1 MPENVNQQGQGT
13 DAGSGLVLRWDIKN
27 LEIKTRSVEK
37 TLEPLVIQVTTLVN
51 TKGPSKKKKGRS
63 KRAHVLVAAV
73 EAATAN
79 FIERGEEIAYE
90 NPDIRGEMLGAV
102 EEVRK
107 TDTMSRAAREFAE
120 DPCSSVKRGNMV
132 RAARSLLSA
141 VTRLLILADMV
152 DVHRLL
158 KSLQVVED
166 DLEKVKNA
174 SSQSELL
181 DNFRLFGKNTSD
193 LINQAAKRQNE
204 LKDPRLRDDLA
215 SARAVLKKNSMM
227 LLTASKAYVRHP
239 ELAAAKANRDF
250 VFKQV
255 CEAVNTISDVAQG
268 KATGAG
274 QMPYEGPGELASALD
289 DFDERIN
296 MDPLT
301 YNEVRTRPSLE
312 ERLESIISGAA
323 LMADSFCTRDD
334 RRLKIVEEC
343 NAVRQALQ
351 DLLTEYMD
359 NMGRKQPSENLDKAI
374 DHMYRKTK
382 DLRRQLRKAVVDHVS
397 DSFLETNVPLLVLVE
412 AARNGNE
419 KEVEEYAQVFTEHA
433 NKLVEVANLACTMSN
448 NEDGVKMVR
457 YGAAQIEQLCPQVIN
472 AASILSARPKS
483 KVTQENMDAFKDA
496 WENQVRILTESVDD
510 ITTIDDFLAV
520 SESHILEDVKTC
532 VRAINEGDPE
542 TLDRIA
548 GAIRGRSTRVCHVV
562 ASEMDNY
569 EPCMYTDRVLEA
581 VKVLRD
587 QVLPNFAQRVDV
599 AVEALSSTP
608 GKEVDENEFIDASHL
623 VYDGVR
629 EIRMAVLMNKADDE
643 LDPDDVLMDDYHGI
657 EIRSKSSAHTVET
670 TIDEYPGVSG
680 ITTARDAMRNLS
692 EEDKDK
698 IAAQVENFRLEKVKF
713 DQEVAKWDDTGNDI
727 IVLAKHMCMIMMEMT
742 DFTRGRGPLK
752 TTMDVI
758 NAAKK
763 ISEAGTKLDK
773 LSRQIADQCPESR
786 TKDDMLAYLDRIALY
801 CHQLN
806 ITSKVKADVQNISG
820 ELIVSGLDSA
830 TSLIQA
836 AKNLM
841 NAVVLTVKCSYVAST
856 KYPRQ
861 GTIPQPGVRSAE
873 VSTGG
878 GLQKPGGKVPH
889 IPPKPVVSQ
898 GQSPIVVW
906 KMKAPEKK
914 PLVRREKAEE
924 VRAKVRKG
932 SQKKPVSALKALAEF
947 QSPADAI

>member
-1 MPENVNQQGQGT
+1 MADHFGPI
-13 DAGSGLVLRWDIKN
+13 ALKWDPKN
-27 LEIKTRSVEK
+27 LEIRTMSVEK
-37 TLEPLVIQVTTLVN
+37 TLEPLVLQVTTLVS

-73 EAATAN
+73 EKATEN
-79 FIERGEEIAYE
+79 FIEKGELIAYE
-90 NPDIRGEMLGAV
+90 NPDIKQEMLSAV

-107 TDTMSRAAREFAE
+107 TGEAMSVAAREFAD
-120 DPCSSVKRGNMV
+120 DPCSSLKRSNMV
-132 RAARSLLSA
+132 RAARNLLSA

-152 DVHRLL
+152 DVHLLL
-158 KSLQVVED
+158 KSLRVVED

-181 DNFRLFGKNTSD
+181 DSIKAFGRNASD
-193 LINQAAKRQNE
+193 LMAQAAKRQRE

-215 SARAVLKKNSMM
+215 AARAILKKHSTM
-227 LLTASKAYVRHP
+227 LLTASKVYVRHP
-239 ELAAAKANRDF
+239 ELAAAKANRDY

-268 KATGAG
+268 KGPSVAPHH
-274 QMPYEGPGELASALD
+274 PYDGPGELAAALD
-289 DFDERIN
+289 DFDERVV
-296 MDPLT
+296 MDPPA

-323 LMADSFCTRDD
+323 LVADSSCTRDE
-334 RRLKIVEEC
+334 RRERIVAEC

-351 DLLTEYMD
+351 DLLSEYMS
-359 NMGRKQPSENLDKAI
+359 NMGTKERGDGLDRAME
-374 DHMYRKTK
+374 HMCRKTG

-412 AARNGNE
+412 AARAGNE
-419 KEVEEYAQVFTEHA
+419 RQVEEYAPVFTEHA
-433 NKLVEVANLACTMSN
+433 NKLVEVANLACSMSG

-457 YGAAQIEQLCPQVIN
+457 HAALQIESLCPQVIN
-472 AASILSARPKS
+472 AARILAARPRS
-483 KVTQENMDAFKDA
+483 KVAQENVEVFREA
-496 WENQVRILTESVDD
+496 WESRVRILTEAVDD

-520 SESHILEDVKTC
+520 SENHILEDVNKC
-532 VRAINEGDPE
+532 VLALQEGDGD
-542 TLDRIA
+542 TLDRTA
-548 GAIRGRSTRVCHVV
+548 GAIRGRSARVCNVV
-562 ASEMDNY
+562 GAEMDNY
-569 EPCMYTDRVLEA
+569 EPGIYTERVLEA

-587 QVLPNFAQRVDV
+587 QVMPNFAQRVEV
-599 AVEALSSTP
+599 AVDALSSNP
-608 GKEVDENEFIDASHL
+608 SKDVDENEFIDASRL

-629 EIRMAVLMNKADDE
+629 EIRRAVLMNRTDEE
-643 LDPDDVLMDDYHGI
+643 LDPEDVEFDEHYTV
-657 EIRSKSSAHTVET
+657 ETRSKSSAHTGEHGV
-670 TIDEYPGVSG
+670 DEYPDISG
-680 ITTARDAMRNLS
+680 ITTAREAMRKMT
-692 EEDKDK
+692 EEDKLK
-698 IAAQVENFRLEKVKF
+698 IAQQVEVFRSEKLKF
-713 DQEVAKWDDTGNDI
+713 DREVAKWDDTGNDI

-773 LSRQIADQCPESR
+773 LTRQIADQCPESS
-786 TKDDMLAYLDRIALY
+786 TKKDLLAYLQRIALY

-841 NAVVLTVKCSYVAST
+841 NAVVLTVKASYVAST

-861 GTIPQPGVRSAE
+861 GTVTE
-873 VSTGG
+873 VSGSG
-878 GLQKPGGKVPH
+878 FERSD
-889 IPPKPVVSQ
+889 PPPRFCFPVTPTHAILYTVNL
-898 GQSPIVVW
+898 SPIVVW

-914 PLVRREKAEE
+914 PLVRPEKPEE

-932 SQKKPVSALKALAEF
+932 SQKKVQNPIKALSEF
-947 QSPADAI
+947 QSPAESV